1 MEIIYKDRRKVNFEM
16 VAIGDVFSYDDAI
29 YMRTLEVASTYTGEL
44 YNAVNLA
51 DGENTYFEDNDEVV
65 LVKAQLVIS

>member
-29 YMRTLEVASTYTGEL
+29 YMRTQEATSTHTGEL
-44 YNAVNLA
+44 YNAVHMI
-51 DGENTYFEDNDEVV
+51 DGESTYFDDNEIVIQ
-65 LVKAQLVIS
+65 VKAQLIIS

>member
-1 MEIIYKDRRKVNFEM
+1 MEIIYKDMRKVNFEM